1 MKLNFIHYIAL
12 VLLVC
17 SMGLLSSCKDDEKHN
32 AGDPVIVNRFYPTSG
47 SAGTEILITGRN
59 FTTNVDEISV
69 MVGNIPL
76 KVMACDMNN
85 IMAIV
90 PARMGDGQLK
100 ISIAGRDPISTIESF
115 VYSFAANVSTFAGN
129 GEVGYQDG
137 KGADVMFHLDVTEE
151 DNVNWSYGPW
161 QRGSLCVD
169 NDGNVYVGEAGNVC
183 IRKIT
188 PDGTVTTL
196 AGFAGQRGF
205 TDGTGVQARFST
217 IYGMDADAEGNIYVT
232 ETGNNTIRQITPDG
246 VVTTL
251 GNTSAQPWALAVD
264 KRNGDIYYTH
274 PGTGVWKFN
283 RDGDDTKISANESSL
298 LWMGIDIDNNG
309 DIYVSEA
316 ANDGVHRISKCTNN
330 GDGTWQRTV
339 LAGNTDQELA
349 NGTFNEARFSFP
361 GGLAVGPDGNIY
373 VAGNGAYGG
382 NISNADQSIRVLD
395 LQNRVVRTVAG
406 SSLAGYN
413 DANGSAATFSGPEDV
428 AVDKN
433 GLIYVL
439 DRKNNVVRKIVYE

>member
-1 MKLNFIHYIAL
+1 MKTNFIHYIAL

-17 SMGLLSSCKDDEKHN
+17 SAGLLGSCKDDDGHN
-32 AGDPVIVNRFYPTSG
+32 AGSPVVVNRFYPTSG
-47 SAGTEILITGRN
+47 SAGTEILITGKN
-59 FTTNVDEISV
+59 FTTNVDEVSV

-76 KVMACDMNN
+76 TVMGCDMNN

-100 ISIAGRDPISTIESF
+100 VSIAGREPVFTNESF

-129 GEVGYQDG
+129 GEAGYQDG
-137 KGADVMFHLDVTEE
+137 KGAEAMLHLDVTEE

-161 QRGSLCVD
+161 QRGSICVD
-169 NDGNVYVGEAGNVC
+169 DDGNVYVGEAGNVC
-183 IRKIT
+183 VRKIT
-188 PDGTVTTL
+188 PDGMVTTL

-217 IYGMDADAEGNIYVT
+217 LYGMDTDAAGNVYVT
-232 ETGNNTIRQITPDG
+232 ETGNNTIRQITQEG

-251 GNTSAQPWALAVD
+251 GNTSNQPWALAVD

-274 PGTGVWKFN
+274 PATGVWKFN
-283 RDGDDTKISANESSL
+283 RDGEDTQVGGNESSL
-298 LWMGIDIDNNG
+298 LCMGIVVDATG

-316 ANDGVHRISKCTNN
+316 ANSGVHRIVKYMR
-330 GDGTWQRTV
+330 DGSSWQRSV
-339 LAGNTDQELA
+339 IAGNTEQTYVD
-349 NGTFNEARFSFP
+349 GSFNEARFSFP

-382 NISNADQSIRVLD
+382 DINNADQSIRVLD

-406 SSLAGYN
+406 SSLSGYN

>member
-1 MKLNFIHYIAL
+1 MKTNFIHYIAL

-17 SMGLLSSCKDDEKHN
+17 SAGLLGGCKDDDGHN
-32 AGDPVIVNRFYPTSG
+32 AGNPVIVNRFYPTSG
-47 SAGTEILITGRN
+47 SAGTEILITGKN
-59 FTTNVDEISV
+59 FTTNVDEVSV

-76 KVMACDMNN
+76 TVMNCDMNN

-100 ISIAGRDPISTIESF
+100 VSIAGREPVSTIESF

-129 GEVGYQDG
+129 GEAGYQDG
-137 KGADVMFHLDVTEE
+137 KGAEAMLHLDVTEE
-151 DNVNWSYGPW
+151 DNVNWTYGPW
-161 QRGSLCVD
+161 QRGSICVD
-169 NDGNVYVGEAGNVC
+169 DDGNVYVGEAGNVC
-183 IRKIT
+183 VRKIT

-196 AGFAGQRGF
+196 AGFAGQRGVA
-205 TDGTGVQARFST
+205 DGTGVQARFST
-217 IYGMDADAEGNIYVT
+217 LYGMDTDAAGNVYVT
-232 ETGNNTIRQITPDG
+232 ETANNTIRQITQEG

-251 GNTSAQPWALAVD
+251 GNTTNQPWALAVD

-274 PGTGVWKFN
+274 PATGVWKFN
-283 RDGDDTKISANESSL
+283 RDGEDTQICVNESSL
-298 LWMGIDIDNNG
+298 LCMGIVVDNAG

-316 ANDGVHRISKCTNN
+316 ANNGVHRIVKCTR
-330 GDGTWQRTV
+330 GDTSWQRSV
-339 LAGNTDQELA
+339 VAGNTEQA
-349 NGTFNEARFSFP
+349 YVNGSFNKARFSFP

-382 NISNADQSIRVLD
+382 DSNNADQSIRVLD
-395 LQNRVVRTVAG
+395 LQNQVVRTVAG

>member
-1 MKLNFIHYIAL
+1 MKTNFIHYIAL

-17 SMGLLSSCKDDEKHN
+17 SAGLLGSCKDDDGHN
-32 AGDPVIVNRFYPTSG
+32 AGSPVVVNRFYPTSG
-47 SAGTEILITGRN
+47 SAGTEILITGKN
-59 FTTNVDEISV
+59 FTTNVDEVSV

-76 KVMACDMNN
+76 TVMGCDMNN

-100 ISIAGRDPISTIESF
+100 VSIAGREPVSTIESF

-129 GEVGYQDG
+129 GEAGYQDG
-137 KGADVMFHLDVTEE
+137 KGAEAMLHLDVTEE

-161 QRGSLCVD
+161 QRGSICVD
-169 NDGNVYVGEAGNVC
+169 DDGNVYVGEAGNVC
-183 IRKIT
+183 VRKIT

-217 IYGMDADAEGNIYVT
+217 LYGMDIDAAGNVYVT
-232 ETGNNTIRQITPDG
+232 ETGNNTIRQITQEG

-251 GNTSAQPWALAVD
+251 GNTSNQPWALAVD

-274 PGTGVWKFN
+274 PATGVWKFN
-283 RDGDDTKISANESSL
+283 RDGEDTQVGVNESSL
-298 LWMGIDIDNNG
+298 LCMGIVVDATG

-316 ANDGVHRISKCTNN
+316 ANSGVHRIVKYMR
-330 GDGTWQRTV
+330 DGSSWQRSV
-339 LAGNTDQELA
+339 IAGNTEQTYVD
-349 NGTFNEARFSFP
+349 GSFNEARFSFP

-382 NISNADQSIRVLD
+382 DINNADQSIRVLD
-395 LQNRVVRTVAG
+395 LQNQVVRTVAG
-406 SSLAGYN
+406 SSLSGYN

>member
-1 MKLNFIHYIAL
+1 MREL
-12 VLLVC
+12 
-17 SMGLLSSCKDDEKHN
+17 
-32 AGDPVIVNRFYPTSG
+32 
-47 SAGTEILITGRN
+47 EILITGKN
-59 FTTNVDEISV
+59 FTTNVDEVSV

-76 KVMACDMNN
+76 TVMGCDMNN

-100 ISIAGRDPISTIESF
+100 VSIAGREPVFTIESF

-129 GEVGYQDG
+129 GEAGYQDG
-137 KGADVMFHLDVTEE
+137 KGAEAMLHLDVTEE

-161 QRGSLCVD
+161 QRGSICVD
-169 NDGNVYVGEAGNVC
+169 DDGNVYVGEAGNVC
-183 IRKIT
+183 VRKIT
-188 PDGTVTTL
+188 PDGMVTTL

-217 IYGMDADAEGNIYVT
+217 LYGMDTDAAGNVYVT
-232 ETGNNTIRQITPDG
+232 ETGNNTIRQITQEG

-251 GNTSAQPWALAVD
+251 GNTSNQPWALAVD

-274 PGTGVWKFN
+274 PATGVWKFN
-283 RDGDDTKISANESSL
+283 RDGEDTQVGGNESSL
-298 LWMGIDIDNNG
+298 LCMGIVVDATG

-316 ANDGVHRISKCTNN
+316 ANSGVHRIVKYMR
-330 GDGTWQRTV
+330 DGSSWQRSV
-339 LAGNTDQELA
+339 IAGNTEQTYVD
-349 NGTFNEARFSFP
+349 GSFNEARFSFP

-382 NISNADQSIRVLD
+382 DINNADQSIRVLD

-406 SSLAGYN
+406 SSLSGYN

>member
-1 MKLNFIHYIAL
+1 MKTNFIHYIAL

-17 SMGLLSSCKDDEKHN
+17 SAGLLGSCKDDDGHN
-32 AGDPVIVNRFYPTSG
+32 AGSPVVVNRFYPTSG
-47 SAGTEILITGRN
+47 SAGTEILITGKN
-59 FTTNVDEISV
+59 FTTNVDEVSV

-76 KVMACDMNN
+76 TVMGCDMNN

-100 ISIAGRDPISTIESF
+100 VSIAGREPVSTIESF

-129 GEVGYQDG
+129 GEAGYQDG
-137 KGADVMFHLDVTEE
+137 KGAETMLHLDVTEE

-161 QRGSLCVD
+161 QRGSICVD
-169 NDGNVYVGEAGNVC
+169 DDGNVYVGEAGNVC
-183 IRKIT
+183 VRKIT

-217 IYGMDADAEGNIYVT
+217 LYGMDTDAAGNVYVT
-232 ETGNNTIRQITPDG
+232 ETGNNTIRQITQEG

-251 GNTSAQPWALAVD
+251 GNTNNQPWALAVD

-274 PGTGVWKFN
+274 PATGVWKFN
-283 RDGDDTKISANESSL
+283 RDGEDTQVGVNESAL
-298 LWMGIDIDNNG
+298 LCMGIVVDNAG

-316 ANDGVHRISKCTNN
+316 ANNGVHRIVKYMR
-330 GDGTWQRTV
+330 DGSSWQRSV
-339 LAGNTDQELA
+339 IAGNTEQTYVD
-349 NGTFNEARFSFP
+349 GSFNEARFSFP

-382 NISNADQSIRVLD
+382 DINNADQSIRVLD

-406 SSLAGYN
+406 SSLSGYN

>member
-1 MKLNFIHYIAL
+1 MKTNFIHYIAL

-17 SMGLLSSCKDDEKHN
+17 SAGLLGSCKDDDGHN
-32 AGDPVIVNRFYPTSG
+32 AGSPVVVNRFYPTSG
-47 SAGTEILITGRN
+47 SAGTEILITGKN
-59 FTTNVDEISV
+59 FTTNVDEVSV

-76 KVMACDMNN
+76 TVMGCDMNN

-100 ISIAGRDPISTIESF
+100 VSIAGREPVSTIESF

-129 GEVGYQDG
+129 GEAGYQDG
-137 KGADVMFHLDVTEE
+137 KGAEAMLHLDVTEE

-161 QRGSLCVD
+161 QRGSICVD
-169 NDGNVYVGEAGNVC
+169 DDGNVYVGEAGNVC
-183 IRKIT
+183 VRKIT

-217 IYGMDADAEGNIYVT
+217 LYGMDTDAAGNVYVT
-232 ETGNNTIRQITPDG
+232 ETGNNTIRQITQEG

-251 GNTSAQPWALAVD
+251 GNTSNQPWALAVD

-274 PGTGVWKFN
+274 PATGVWKFN
-283 RDGDDTKISANESSL
+283 RDGEDTQVGVNESAL
-298 LWMGIDIDNNG
+298 LCMGIVVDNFG
-309 DIYVSEA
+309 YIYLSEA
-316 ANDGVHRISKCTNN
+316 ANSGVHRIVKYMR
-330 GDGTWQRTV
+330 DGSSWQRSV
-339 LAGNTDQELA
+339 IAGNTEQTYVD
-349 NGTFNEARFSFP
+349 GSFNEARFSFP

-382 NISNADQSIRVLD
+382 DINNADQSIRVLD

-406 SSLAGYN
+406 SSLSGYN

>member
-1 MKLNFIHYIAL
+1 MKTNFIHYIAL

-17 SMGLLSSCKDDEKHN
+17 SAGLLGSCKDDDGHN
-32 AGDPVIVNRFYPTSG
+32 AGSPVVVNRFYPTSG
-47 SAGTEILITGRN
+47 SAGTEILITGKN
-59 FTTNVDEISV
+59 FTTNVDEVSV

-76 KVMACDMNN
+76 TVMGCDMNN

-100 ISIAGRDPISTIESF
+100 VSIAGREPVSTIESF

-129 GEVGYQDG
+129 GEAGYQDG
-137 KGADVMFHLDVTEE
+137 KGAEAMLHLDVTEE

-161 QRGSLCVD
+161 QRGSICVD
-169 NDGNVYVGEAGNVC
+169 DDGNVYVGEAGNVC
-183 IRKIT
+183 VRKIT

-217 IYGMDADAEGNIYVT
+217 LYGMDTDAAGNVYVT
-232 ETGNNTIRQITPDG
+232 ETGNNTIRQITQEG

-251 GNTSAQPWALAVD
+251 GNTSNQPWALAVD

-274 PGTGVWKFN
+274 PATGVWKFN
-283 RDGDDTKISANESSL
+283 RDGEDTQVGVNESAL
-298 LWMGIDIDNNG
+298 LCMGIVVDNVG

-316 ANDGVHRISKCTNN
+316 ANSGVHRIVKYMR
-330 GDGTWQRTV
+330 DGSSWQRSV
-339 LAGNTDQELA
+339 IAGNAEQTYVD
-349 NGTFNEARFSFP
+349 GSFNEARFSFP

-382 NISNADQSIRVLD
+382 DINNADQSIRVLD

-406 SSLAGYN
+406 SSLSGYN

>member
-1 MKLNFIHYIAL
+1 MKTNFIHYIAL

-17 SMGLLSSCKDDEKHN
+17 SAGLLGSCKDDDGHN
-32 AGDPVIVNRFYPTSG
+32 AGSPVVVNRFYPTSG
-47 SAGTEILITGRN
+47 SAGTEILITGKN
-59 FTTNVDEISV
+59 FTTNVDEVSV

-76 KVMACDMNN
+76 TVMGCDMNN

-100 ISIAGRDPISTIESF
+100 VSIAGREPVSTIESF

-129 GEVGYQDG
+129 GEAGYQDG
-137 KGADVMFHLDVTEE
+137 KGAEAMLHLDVTEE

-161 QRGSLCVD
+161 QRGSICVD
-169 NDGNVYVGEAGNVC
+169 DDGNVYVGEAGNVC
-183 IRKIT
+183 VRKIT

-217 IYGMDADAEGNIYVT
+217 LYGMDTDAAGNVYVT
-232 ETGNNTIRQITPDG
+232 ETGNNTIRQITQEG

-251 GNTSAQPWALAVD
+251 GNTSNQPWALAVD

-274 PGTGVWKFN
+274 PATGVWKFN
-283 RDGDDTKISANESSL
+283 RDGEDTQVGVNESAL
-298 LWMGIDIDNNG
+298 LCMGIVVDNVG

-316 ANDGVHRISKCTNN
+316 ANSGVHRIVKYMR
-330 GDGTWQRTV
+330 DGSSWQRSV
-339 LAGNTDQELA
+339 IAGNTEQTYVD
-349 NGTFNEARFSFP
+349 GSFNEARFSFP

-382 NISNADQSIRVLD
+382 DINNADQSIRVLD

-406 SSLAGYN
+406 SSLSGYN

>member
-1 MKLNFIHYIAL
+1 MKTNFIHYIAL

-17 SMGLLSSCKDDEKHN
+17 SAGLLGSCKDDDGHN
-32 AGDPVIVNRFYPTSG
+32 AGSPVVVNRFYPTSG
-47 SAGTEILITGRN
+47 SAGTEILITGKN
-59 FTTNVDEISV
+59 FTTNVDEVSV

-76 KVMACDMNN
+76 TVMGCDMNN

-100 ISIAGRDPISTIESF
+100 VSIAGREPVSTIESF

-129 GEVGYQDG
+129 GEAGYQDG
-137 KGADVMFHLDVTEE
+137 KGAEAMLHLDVTEE

-161 QRGSLCVD
+161 QRGSICVD
-169 NDGNVYVGEAGNVC
+169 DDGNVYVGEAGNVC
-183 IRKIT
+183 VRKIT

-217 IYGMDADAEGNIYVT
+217 LYGMDTDAAGNVYVT
-232 ETGNNTIRQITPDG
+232 ETGNNTIRQITQEG

-251 GNTSAQPWALAVD
+251 GNTNNQPWALAVD

-274 PGTGVWKFN
+274 PATGVWKFN
-283 RDGDDTKISANESSL
+283 RDGEDTQVGVNESAL
-298 LWMGIDIDNNG
+298 LCMGIVVDNAG

-316 ANDGVHRISKCTNN
+316 ANNGVHRIVKYMR
-330 GDGTWQRTV
+330 DGSSWQRSV
-339 LAGNTDQELA
+339 IAGNTEQTYVD
-349 NGTFNEARFSFP
+349 GSFNEARFSFP

-382 NISNADQSIRVLD
+382 DINNADQSIRVLD

-406 SSLAGYN
+406 SSLSGYN

>member
-1 MKLNFIHYIAL
+1 MKTNFIHYIAL

-17 SMGLLSSCKDDEKHN
+17 SVGLLGSCKDDDGHN
-32 AGDPVIVNRFYPTSG
+32 AGSPVVVNRFYPTSG
-47 SAGTEILITGRN
+47 SAGTEILITGKN
-59 FTTNVDEISV
+59 FTTNVDEVSV

-76 KVMACDMNN
+76 TVLSCDMNN

-90 PARMGDGQLK
+90 PARMGDGRLK
-100 ISIAGRDPISTIESF
+100 VSIAGREPVTTIESF

-129 GEVGYQDG
+129 GEAGYQDG
-137 KGADVMFHLDVTEE
+137 KGSETMLHLDVTEE
-151 DNVNWSYGPW
+151 DNANWTYGPW
-161 QRGSLCVD
+161 QRGSICVD

-196 AGFAGQRGF
+196 AGFAGQRGYA
-205 TDGTGVQARFST
+205 DGTGMQARFSNL
-217 IYGMDADAEGNIYVT
+217 YGMDTDAAGNIYVT

-251 GNTSAQPWALAVD
+251 GNTSNQPWTLAVD

-274 PGTGVWKFN
+274 PSTGVWKFN
-283 RDGDDTKISANESSL
+283 QDGPDTQVGVNESSL
-298 LWMGIDIDNNG
+298 LCMGIVVDAAG

-316 ANDGVHRISKCTNN
+316 ANSGVHRIVKYMH
-330 GDGTWQRTV
+330 DGSSWQRSV
-339 LAGNTDQELA
+339 IAGNTEQAYVD
-349 NGTFNEARFSFP
+349 GSFNEARFSFP

-382 NISNADQSIRVLD
+382 DINNADQSIRVLD
-395 LQNRVVRTVAG
+395 LQNHVVRTVAG

-428 AVDKN
+428 AVDKD

>member
-1 MKLNFIHYIAL
+1 MKTNFIHYIAL

-17 SMGLLSSCKDDEKHN
+17 SAGLLGSCKDDDGHN
-32 AGDPVIVNRFYPTSG
+32 AGSPVVVNRFYPTSG
-47 SAGTEILITGRN
+47 SAGTEILITGKN
-59 FTTNVDEISV
+59 FTTNVDEVSV

-76 KVMACDMNN
+76 TVMGCDMNN

-100 ISIAGRDPISTIESF
+100 VSIAGREPVSTIESF

-129 GEVGYQDG
+129 GEAGYQDG
-137 KGADVMFHLDVTEE
+137 KGAEAMLHLDVTEE

-161 QRGSLCVD
+161 QRGSICVD
-169 NDGNVYVGEAGNVC
+169 DDGNVYVGEAGNVC
-183 IRKIT
+183 VRKIT

-217 IYGMDADAEGNIYVT
+217 LYGMDTDAAGNVYVT
-232 ETGNNTIRQITPDG
+232 ETGNNTIRQITQEG
-246 VVTTL
+246 VGTTL
-251 GNTSAQPWALAVD
+251 GNTSNQPWALAVD

-274 PGTGVWKFN
+274 PATGVWKFN
-283 RDGDDTKISANESSL
+283 RDGEDTQVGVNESAL
-298 LWMGIDIDNNG
+298 LCMGIVVDNVG

-316 ANDGVHRISKCTNN
+316 ANSGVHRIVKYMR
-330 GDGTWQRTV
+330 DGSSWQRSV
-339 LAGNTDQELA
+339 IAGNTEQTYVD
-349 NGTFNEARFSFP
+349 GSFNEARFSFP

-382 NISNADQSIRVLD
+382 DINNADQSIRVLD

-406 SSLAGYN
+406 SSLSGYN

>member
-1 MKLNFIHYIAL
+1 
-12 VLLVC
+12 
-17 SMGLLSSCKDDEKHN
+17 
-32 AGDPVIVNRFYPTSG
+32 
-47 SAGTEILITGRN
+47 
-59 FTTNVDEISV
+59 
-69 MVGNIPL
+69 
-76 KVMACDMNN
+76 
-85 IMAIV
+85 MAIV

-100 ISIAGRDPISTIESF
+100 VSIAGREPVSTIESF

-129 GEVGYQDG
+129 GEAGYQDG
-137 KGADVMFHLDVTEE
+137 KGAEAMLHLDVTEE

-161 QRGSLCVD
+161 QRGSICVD
-169 NDGNVYVGEAGNVC
+169 DDGNVYVGEAGNVC
-183 IRKIT
+183 VRKIT

-217 IYGMDADAEGNIYVT
+217 LYGMDTDAAGNVYVT
-232 ETGNNTIRQITPDG
+232 ETGNNTIRQITQEG

-251 GNTSAQPWALAVD
+251 GNTSNQPWALAVD

-274 PGTGVWKFN
+274 RATGVWKFN
-283 RDGDDTKISANESSL
+283 RDGEDTQVGVNESSL
-298 LWMGIDIDNNG
+298 LCMGIVVDATG

-316 ANDGVHRISKCTNN
+316 ANSGVHRIVKYMR
-330 GDGTWQRTV
+330 DGSSWQRSV
-339 LAGNTDQELA
+339 IAGNTEQTYVD
-349 NGTFNEARFSFP
+349 GSFNEARFSFP

-382 NISNADQSIRVLD
+382 DINNADQSIRVLD
-395 LQNRVVRTVAG
+395 LQNQVVRTVAG
-406 SSLAGYN
+406 SSLSGYN

>member
-1 MKLNFIHYIAL
+1 MKTNFIHYIAL

-17 SMGLLSSCKDDEKHN
+17 SAGLLGSFKDDDGHN
-32 AGDPVIVNRFYPTSG
+32 AGSPVVVNRFYPTSG
-47 SAGTEILITGRN
+47 SAGTEILITGKN
-59 FTTNVDEISV
+59 FTTNVDEVSV

-76 KVMACDMNN
+76 TVMGCDMNN

-100 ISIAGRDPISTIESF
+100 VSIAGREPVFTIESF

-129 GEVGYQDG
+129 GEAGYQDG
-137 KGADVMFHLDVTEE
+137 KGAEAMLHLDVTEE

-161 QRGSLCVD
+161 QRGSICVD
-169 NDGNVYVGEAGNVC
+169 DDGNVYVGEAGNVC
-183 IRKIT
+183 VRKIT
-188 PDGTVTTL
+188 PDGMVTTL

-217 IYGMDADAEGNIYVT
+217 LYGMDTDAAGNVYVT
-232 ETGNNTIRQITPDG
+232 ETGNNTIRQITQEG

-251 GNTSAQPWALAVD
+251 GNTSNQPWALAVD

-274 PGTGVWKFN
+274 PATGVWKFN
-283 RDGDDTKISANESSL
+283 RDGEDTQVGGNESSL
-298 LWMGIDIDNNG
+298 LCMGIVVDATG

-316 ANDGVHRISKCTNN
+316 ANSGVHRIVKYMR
-330 GDGTWQRTV
+330 DGSSWQRSV
-339 LAGNTDQELA
+339 IAGNTEQTYVD
-349 NGTFNEARFSFP
+349 GSFNEARFSFP

-382 NISNADQSIRVLD
+382 DINNADQSIRVLD

-406 SSLAGYN
+406 SSLSGYN

>member
-1 MKLNFIHYIAL
+1 MKTNFIHYIAL

-17 SMGLLSSCKDDEKHN
+17 SAGLLGSCKDDDGHN
-32 AGDPVIVNRFYPTSG
+32 AGSPVVVNRFYPTSG
-47 SAGTEILITGRN
+47 SAGTEILITGKN
-59 FTTNVDEISV
+59 FTTNVDEVSV

-76 KVMACDMNN
+76 TVMGCDMNN

-100 ISIAGRDPISTIESF
+100 VSIAGREPVFTIESF

-129 GEVGYQDG
+129 GEAGYQDG
-137 KGADVMFHLDVTEE
+137 KGAEAMLHLDVTEE

-161 QRGSLCVD
+161 QRGSICVD
-169 NDGNVYVGEAGNVC
+169 DDGNVYVGEAGNVC
-183 IRKIT
+183 VRKIT
-188 PDGTVTTL
+188 PDGMVTTL

-217 IYGMDADAEGNIYVT
+217 LYGMDTDAAGDVYVT
-232 ETGNNTIRQITPDG
+232 ETGNNTIRQITQEG

-251 GNTSAQPWALAVD
+251 GNTSNQPWALAVD

-274 PGTGVWKFN
+274 PATGVWKFN
-283 RDGDDTKISANESSL
+283 RDGEDTQVGGNESSL
-298 LWMGIDIDNNG
+298 LCMGIVVDATG

-316 ANDGVHRISKCTNN
+316 ANSGVHRIVKYMR
-330 GDGTWQRTV
+330 DGSSWQRSV
-339 LAGNTDQELA
+339 IAGNTEQTYVD
-349 NGTFNEARFSFP
+349 GSFNEARFSFP

-382 NISNADQSIRVLD
+382 DINNADQSIRVLD

-406 SSLAGYN
+406 SSLSGYN